1 MTETKKRPNIRF
13 AGFTEDWEQRKLGE
27 VAQYRNGKA
36 HENCIDEKG
45 KYIVVNSKF
54 ISTDGEVKKFSN
66 KKNEALFVNEIA
78 FVLSDVPNGRAIAR
92 TFLVEESGKYTLNQR
107 IAGITPIGETSPYFL
122 HILMNR
128 HPYFLAFDD
137 GAKQTNLSVSDVM
150 GFEAYYPK
158 YSEQRKIGTYFRNL
172 DNLITLYQR
181 KYNKLTAVKKSMLE
195 KMFPKNGRDVPE
207 IRFKGF
213 TEPWEQRKLGEVGTT
228 YTGLSGKTKEDFG
241 HGSGQFVTYMNV
253 FSNSVAS
260 SKMIEPVE
268 IDDRQNKVVAGDVL
282 FTTSS
287 ETPEEV
293 GMSSVWLEN
302 SENTYLNSF
311 CFGYRPSIPFD
322 PYYLAYMLRSS
333 SMRKKITFLAQG
345 ISRYNISKNKMM
357 DIEIPVP
364 TMREQQQVGEY
375 FRNLDNLITL
385 YQHKLTKLQNIK
397 KSMLERMFI

>member
-1 MTETKKRPNIRF
+1 MMETKKRPEIRF
-13 AGFTEDWEQRKLGE
+13 AGFEDDWEQRKLGE

-78 FVLSDVPNGRAIAR
+78 FVLSDVPNDRAIAR

-107 IAGITPIGETSPYFL
+107 IAGITPISETSPYFL

-181 KYNKLTAVKKSMLE
+181 KYDKLTAVKKSMLE
-195 KMFPKNGRDVPE
+195 KMFPKNGKNIPE

-213 TEPWEQRKLGEVGTT
+213 TEAWEQRKVTELGEIYIGLVTTMTSHYTDQGALLIRNSDIKDGCFEFGDDPIYLDDDFAKQNASRKHRVGDVITVH
-228 YTGLSGKTKEDFG
+228 TGDIGTSAVISEKEA
-241 HGSGQFVTYMNV
+241 GSIGFATIVTRPNKDIITSDYLCIYLNTDTHKNFAMNISTGDGRNNYNLKDYYECV
-253 FSNSVAS
+253 V
-260 SKMIEPVE
+260 PVPSLDE
-268 IDDRQNKVVAGDVL
+268 QNK
-282 FTTSS
+282 
-287 ETPEEV
+287 
-293 GMSSVWLEN
+293 
-302 SENTYLNSF
+302 
-311 CFGYRPSIPFD
+311 
-322 PYYLAYMLRSS
+322 
-333 SMRKKITFLAQG
+333 
-345 ISRYNISKNKMM
+345 ISDFIKNINH
-357 DIEIPVP
+357 
-364 TMREQQQVGEY
+364 
-375 FRNLDNLITL
+375 LITL
-385 YQHKLTKLQNIK
+385 YQRKLEKLKNIK
-397 KSMLERMFI
+397 KSMLEKMFV